1 MAAILPVLRGL
12 KTRLETIDGL
22 RVHETIP
29 GAIDPP
35 TAVLS
40 LESVTYD
47 SSMSRGSDDLVFSA
61 DVFTSM
67 ASDRAGQELLFSFID
82 GSGADSVKAAVE
94 AEPTLGGVAMFAEV
108 TDAGAPRIANFGEI
122 EYYNVQFRIFV
133 SVAG

>member
-1 MAAILPVLRGL
+1 MAALLPVLRGL

-35 TAVLS
+35 AAVLS
-40 LESVTYD
+40 LETVTYD

-67 ASDRAGQELLFSFID
+67 ASDRSGQELLFSFID
-82 GSGADSVKAAVE
+82 GEGPNSVKAAVE
-94 AEPTLGGVAMFAEV
+94 ADPLLGGVAMFAEV
-108 TDAGAPRIANFGEI
+108 TDAGAPRIASFGEI